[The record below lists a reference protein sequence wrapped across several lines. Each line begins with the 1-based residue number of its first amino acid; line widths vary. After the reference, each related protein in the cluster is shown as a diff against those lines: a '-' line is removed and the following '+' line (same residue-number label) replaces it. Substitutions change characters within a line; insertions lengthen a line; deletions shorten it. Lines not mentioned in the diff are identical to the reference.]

1 MRRVWAILVA
11 GVFLYFL
18 IGQFLPIIPDFGN
31 VDLFTRV
38 AFDIINKSTTSNYNS
53 VEFKKS
59 KDLEDGSA
67 NVVTSIVV
75 NYRSFDTLGE
85 VSVLFCAAI
94 GVGILASMLKSKRR
108 IEFEEHKILRTSTGI
123 VLPLILLFGAYI
135 FIHGHLSPGGGFP
148 GGTTIALGVLLL
160 MLSNNEFKV
169 TDVAK
174 HVEQSAGAGYV
185 VVGLMGMAIGG
196 VFLMNFLPTGVVGNL
211 FSAGVVPIVY
221 TFIGFKVGAELSNV
235 ISDLREG

>member
-38 AFDIINKSTTSNYNS
+38 AFDIINKSTTTNYNA

-94 GVGILASMLKSKRR
+94 GVGILASMLKSKKEDR
-108 IEFEEHKILRTSTGI
+108 I
-123 VLPLILLFGAYI
+123 
-135 FIHGHLSPGGGFP
+135 
-148 GGTTIALGVLLL
+148 
-160 MLSNNEFKV
+160 
-169 TDVAK
+169 
-174 HVEQSAGAGYV
+174 
-185 VVGLMGMAIGG
+185 
-196 VFLMNFLPTGVVGNL
+196 
-211 FSAGVVPIVY
+211 
-221 TFIGFKVGAELSNV
+221 
-235 ISDLREG
+235 

>member
-18 IGQFLPIIPDFGN
+18 VGQFLPIIPTFGN

-38 AFDIINKSTTSNYNS
+38 AFDIINKSTTTNYNA

-94 GVGILASMLKSKRR
+94 GVGILASMLKSKKR
-108 IEFEEHKILRTSTGI
+108 IEFEEHKVLMISTGI

-148 GGTTIALGVLLL
+148 GGTTIALGILLL

-185 VVGLMGMAIGG
+185 VIGLMGMAIGG